1 MRIIKDKKIHEAI
14 SRIAANH
21 IIALDALDKAHDSG
35 KMPLAQWIDAVEH
48 LTDNTVEAATLI
60 GGMKG
65 LSMVNEIMN
74 KRMFNSNKPKTN
86 EDNPQQDNTVQGI
99 QGR

>member
-14 SRIAANH
+14 CRIAANH
-21 IIALDALDKAHDSG
+21 IIAQDALNKAHDSG
-35 KMPLAQWIDAVEH
+35 KMPLEQWIDAVEH
-48 LTDNTVEAATLI
+48 LADNTVEAATLI

-74 KRMFNSNKPKTN
+74 KRMFNNKPKAN

-99 QGR
+99 QDR